1 MALKVTLTIDLKS
14 LVGENEVYNAF
25 RTIAN
30 AFAQDAELIVPPHLD
45 RMVAINRGNI
55 VLVSWD
61 VDDTITISITR
72 LSNDRGLLDYIA
84 ADVISDVIG
93 IVAKS
98 LNMDEAKVEDSIVDV
113 DYDAIT

>member
-14 LVGENEVYNAF
+14 LVGEDEVYNAF

-30 AFAQDAELIVPPHLD
+30 AFAQDAELMVPHLD
-45 RMVAINRGNI
+45 RMVAISKGNI

-84 ADVISDVIG
+84 ADVISDMID

-98 LNMDEAKVEDSIVDV
+98 LNMDEAKVKDSIVDV
-113 DYDAIT
+113 DYYAIT